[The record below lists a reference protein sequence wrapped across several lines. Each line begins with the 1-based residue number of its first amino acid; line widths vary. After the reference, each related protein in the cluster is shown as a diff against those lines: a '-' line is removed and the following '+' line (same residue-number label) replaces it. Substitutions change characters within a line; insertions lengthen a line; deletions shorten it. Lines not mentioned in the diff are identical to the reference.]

1 VVGGRASGT
10 GVGRRWSVVGRR
22 WSVVGRGEVFDGSWR
37 LVGVDRILIS
47 KF

>member
-1 VVGGRASGT
+1 MVGGRASGT
-10 GVGRRWSVVGRR
+10 GVGRR